1 MYKDKS
7 FIAIIPARSGSKGLP
22 NKNIKEL
29 NGKPLIG
36 WSIETAFKSK
46 YLDEIFLSTDSQY
59 YSDIA
64 SEFGLNTPFL
74 RPLNLS
80 TDNSTNDEVI
90 EHTLN
95 EYKDRFSKKFD
106 YIVWLEP
113 TSPLREDDDI
123 DNMIEKIVD
132 NQNIFDSI
140 VSIGEVDEHPN
151 YIKRALDN
159 GELAPYCMDLKN
171 TVRRQDNDKAF
182 FPYGVA
188 YISKVDVYLEEKTF
202 YSKRNTYFKIKKYQC
217 YEIDDIYNF
226 LCVEAVMKFIK
237 GK

>member
-29 NGKPLIG
+29 NGKPLIA
-36 WSIETAFKSK
+36 WTIDTAFKSK
-46 YLDEIFLSTDSQY
+46 HLDEVFLSTDSKEY
-59 YSDIA
+59 ADIA
-64 SEFGLNTPFL
+64 YNFGLNIPFL
-74 RPLNLS
+74 RPAILS
-80 TDNSTNDEVI
+80 TDSSTNDEVI
-90 EHTLN
+90 EHVLN
-95 EYKDRFSKKFD
+95 EFQDKFSKKFD

-123 DNMIEKIVD
+123 DKMIEKIVD
-132 NQNIFDSI
+132 NEEIFDSI

-151 YIKRALDN
+151 YIKRALNN
-159 GELAPYCMDLKN
+159 GELQPYCSDLVD

-188 YISKVDVYLEEKTF
+188 YIAKIDTYLKEKTF
-202 YSKRNTYFKIKKYQC
+202 YTKRNTYYPIKKYQC

-226 LCVEAVMKFIK
+226 LCIETIMKYE